1 MANAVENKI
10 SEGINSALET
20 VVNSREEKSII
31 VKIRFQASAT

>member
-20 VVNSREEKSII
+20 VVNSREEYYSKRL
-31 VKIRFQASAT
+31 KIS